1 VAKRRDDPLRIGEVA
16 ASGLMGFAMVPPG
29 LPGGAARILRSMGKL
44 QLGDVLPL
52 LESPA
57 PAALVVYRLD
67 GSAHLSPVWFRWTG
81 EAFEVV
87 IAEGDGKLEHLEHDR
102 RASLL
107 VFEAVQPFRGIEVDG
122 MAELRHEGVREARL
136 SIASRYLGSEGGL
149 ALAERRG
156 DRGMVLSLRPEHPR
170 VWDLSEL
177 RGQ

>member
-1 VAKRRDDPLRIGEVA
+1 
-16 ASGLMGFAMVPPG
+16 MGFAMVPPG